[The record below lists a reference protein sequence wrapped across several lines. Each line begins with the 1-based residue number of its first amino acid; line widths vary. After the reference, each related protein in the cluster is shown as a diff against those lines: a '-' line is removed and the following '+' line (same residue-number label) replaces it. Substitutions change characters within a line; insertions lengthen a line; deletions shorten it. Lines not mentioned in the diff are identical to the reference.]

1 MADFTIEQQRA
12 LALARA
18 RVSINATPEKGNMFT
33 QSAEDIQ
40 YSPEGMPLNTSSY
53 GSGTTGGTDYAR
65 QALTTTAALPVNIA
79 TGVAKNAGGLA
90 QTVNRYFGG
99 ESTQGNL
106 SKPEEFLNAINQI
119 ETGTQQQSGSPN
131 LLKGASMVGQAAPYF
146 ATGGRIG
153 TIPSFTRNVGQGAL
167 IGAGSALATPEEVGL
182 TPEQFREAKNKNIG
196 IQTVLGGAFPV
207 AGELVSKTANALRGT
222 KLSPQMQNAVAEA
235 RQAGY
240 TVPPT
245 QAGGGVVNRFLE
257 GVAGKASTLQE
268 ASVRNQDITNKL
280 ATKSLGLSEDTVLT
294 PEVLNTIR
302 EDAGLAYEA
311 LKALPKKP
319 AILADSTMNRAA
331 VAEINPAKMVEDLK
345 IARKDAEGYYNAYDR
360 SAHPEDLAKAKAYKA
375 TATEL
380 ENSLENYAKEM
391 GKADLVPALRDA
403 RQLIAKTYTV
413 EKAMNQTTGTIDAK
427 EFAKRL
433 QKGKPMSEEL
443 KQIGQFAQAF
453 PKAAQMPE
461 RIGGTIGISPLDVT
475 AAGLTSGASLL
486 GGEDK
491 TTSGALGLATL
502 LARPAARKMVLSN
515 NMQNRLVQQA
525 PSVNP
530 ISQVLPSYD
539 EAQQLAKMLIMQR
552 SGSTSENR
560 K

>member
-1 MADFTIEQQRA
+1 
-12 LALARA
+12 
-18 RVSINATPEKGNMFT
+18 
-33 QSAEDIQ
+33 
-40 YSPEGMPLNTSSY
+40 
-53 GSGTTGGTDYAR
+53 
-65 QALTTTAALPVNIA
+65 
-79 TGVAKNAGGLA
+79 
-90 QTVNRYFGG
+90 
-99 ESTQGNL
+99 
-106 SKPEEFLNAINQI
+106 
-119 ETGTQQQSGSPN
+119 
-131 LLKGASMVGQAAPYF
+131 
-146 ATGGRIG
+146 
-153 TIPSFTRNVGQGAL
+153 
-167 IGAGSALATPEEVGL
+167 
-182 TPEQFREAKNKNIG
+182 
-196 IQTVLGGAFPV
+196 
-207 AGELVSKTANALRGT
+207 
-222 KLSPQMQNAVAEA
+222 
-235 RQAGY
+235 
-240 TVPPT
+240 
-245 QAGGGVVNRFLE
+245 
-257 GVAGKASTLQE
+257 
-268 ASVRNQDITNKL
+268 
-280 ATKSLGLSEDTVLT
+280 
-294 PEVLNTIR
+294 
-302 EDAGLAYEA
+302 
-311 LKALPKKP
+311 
-319 AILADSTMNRAA
+319 
-331 VAEINPAKMVEDLK
+331 
-345 IARKDAEGYYNAYDR
+345 
-360 SAHPEDLAKAKAYKA
+360 LAKAKAYKA

-413 EKAMNQTTGTIDAK
+413 EKAMNQTTGTIVAK